1 MLTKRSVCACVRI
14 FWQMTFLPSWTH
26 AVLSTSLV
34 DRCYFHVRT
43 CCYCCVHSKGCPETH
58 HPLSPQERGRIRSGW
73 GRLLFIVTNNSF
85 FTSPWLHL
93 LTLSLS
99 LTHTLHLTLTFYLAL
114 SQGCDWEELSLL
126 AAYYLYSSLFTD
138 WTYDAGGRRR
148 RRCVIINRTHSGEE
162 TITQSVSENTFCSF
176 LL

>member
-26 AVLSTSLV
+26 AVLSTSLI

-93 LTLSLS
+93 LTLSLYLSHAHTS
-99 LTHTLHLTLTFYLAL
+99 LNTHFLLSFITRLWLRRTLTSRGLLFIFFTIHRLNLWCGRA
-114 SQGCDWEELSLL
+114 EEASM
-126 AAYYLYSSLFTD
+126 
-138 WTYDAGGRRR
+138 
-148 RRCVIINRTHSGEE
+148 CNN
-162 TITQSVSENTFCSF
+162 Q
-176 LL
+176 